1 MATEE
6 PGASAHPGTR
16 LPQHLPALLAQ
27 AGDLLHELQALQQ
40 GFGTA
45 LEQLAA
51 VDWATLAQQG
61 KLAGIAKFTIERT
74 IVDARNVLANGQ
86 QDLADILRLAQE
98 PIDDLA
104 ERVGAMIRL
113 YTDTPT
119 DIRHRCQ
126 RLSAWLAQI
135 NQALEQRGEPSLP
148 VHLEC

>member
-1 MATEE
+1 MTIEE
-6 PGASAHPGTR
+6 PGASAR
-16 LPQHLPALLAQ
+16 SEVRSPQELSALLAQ
-27 AGDLLHELQALQQ
+27 AGDLWRELQALQQ
-40 GFGTA
+40 GFGAA

-86 QDLADILRLAQE
+86 QDLAAILRLAQE
-98 PIDDLA
+98 PVDDLA

-135 NQALEQRGEPSLP
+135 NQALEQRGEPPLP
-148 VHLEC
+148 VHLGS

>member
-6 PGASAHPGTR
+6 PGTSVDPGAR
-16 LPQHLPALLAQ
+16 PPQDLPALLAQ
-27 AGDLLHELQALQQ
+27 AGDLLRELQTLQQ
-40 GFGTA
+40 GFGTT

-51 VDWATLAQQG
+51 VDWGTLAQQG
-61 KLAGIAKFTIERT
+61 KLAGIPKFTIERT

-86 QDLADILRLAQE
+86 QDLVDILRLAQE

-104 ERVGAMIRL
+104 ERVGAIIRL

-135 NQALEQRGEPSLP
+135 NQALEQRGEPPLP
-148 VHLEC
+148 VHLGS

>member
-1 MATEE
+1 MAIEE
-6 PGASAHPGTR
+6 PGASAHPEVR
-16 LPQHLPALLAQ
+16 SPQDLSALLAQ
-27 AGDLLHELQALQQ
+27 AGDLLRELQALQQ
-40 GFGTA
+40 GFGTV

-61 KLAGIAKFTIERT
+61 KLAGIPKFTIERT

-86 QDLADILRLAQE
+86 QDLTAILRQAQE

-135 NQALEQRGEPSLP
+135 NQALEQRGEPPLP
-148 VHLEC
+148 VHLAC